1 MVPVPATPT
10 GRNFQTTR
18 PHARRPEPS
27 LPTCRGTIA
36 TAILGVWVAHL
47 MFDLPVLQVDK
58 TSVRVGSIVR
68 GICRDLRSI
77 VDCLG
82 MCRSHTRRYTIRRRA
97 LYHGGILVHGV
108 NFICQS
114 SRHDCPL
121 ILGYVCGDRPD
132 RCFRFHHCA
141 NGGDAVGRGR
151 RPMALA
157 DVVSALPDN

>member
-1 MVPVPATPT
+1 MPATPT

-27 LPTCRGTIA
+27 LPTCHGTIA

-82 MCRSHTRRYTIRRRA
+82 MCRSHTRRYT
-97 LYHGGILVHGV
+97 Y
-108 NFICQS
+108 
-114 SRHDCPL
+114 
-121 ILGYVCGDRPD
+121 
-132 RCFRFHHCA
+132 
-141 NGGDAVGRGR
+141 AVGLYITAVYWFMASTSFANPAVTIARSFSDTFAGIAPTGVSGFIIAQIAGMLLAVGVGR
-151 RPMALA
+151 WLWRT
-157 DVVSALPDN
+157 

>member
-82 MCRSHTRRYTIRRRA
+82 MCRSHTRLYTIRRRA
-97 LYHGGILVHGV
+97 LSRRHIGSR
-108 NFICQS
+108 CQLHLPIQPSRLPAHSRIRLRGSPRPVFQVS
-114 SRHDCPL
+114 SLRK
-121 ILGYVCGDRPD
+121 
-132 RCFRFHHCA
+132 
-141 NGGDAVGRGR
+141 
-151 RPMALA
+151 
-157 DVVSALPDN
+157 